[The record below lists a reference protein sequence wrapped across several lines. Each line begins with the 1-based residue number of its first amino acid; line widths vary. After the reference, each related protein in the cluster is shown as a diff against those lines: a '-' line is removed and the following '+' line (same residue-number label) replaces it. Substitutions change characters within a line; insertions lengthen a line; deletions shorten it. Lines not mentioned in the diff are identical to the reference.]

1 MSEEIWR
8 PKGDKDYWAQ
18 AWIIENIEEAYKLI
32 KDLQAAGQELESKL
46 KHATVKA
53 ANLEKQNKEFKLTIK
68 DMDRRIMRGLKD

>member
-1 MSEEIWR
+1 MTETVEKTVKELEERI
-8 PKGDKDYWAQ
+8 
-18 AWIIENIEEAYKLI
+18 
-32 KDLQAAGQELESKL
+32 QELESKL